1 MHFGSVAV
9 YAANGILPFCRKFV
23 KNNPEVCMEQPGDMH
38 GKNRKYVRNSPEICM
53 ERAGSMYGTVRRYAW
68 NDPEVCI
75 MEQPGV
81 CMETREHILL
91 LLENISRVL
100 VGREDTTR
108 RSVIALLAGGH
119 VLLEDLPGTG
129 KTTLAKALA
138 KSVGGRFMRIQFT
151 PDLLPS
157 DVTGLSIWN
166 KESGKFEFRRGPVF
180 TNILLADEI
189 NRATPRTQSGLLECM
204 EERQVTVDGET
215 RKLEEPFFVIA
226 TQNPVETSGT
236 FPLPEAQLDRFLM
249 RLSLGLPD
257 REEEMRILRRFMAAE
272 PLEEIREV
280 CRPEDLIAAR
290 RISETIHIS
299 DELLSYIAD
308 IVIATRKRGDIA
320 AGVSSRGTLALMRAA
335 RASAFLDGRDY
346 VVPEDIKYLAE
357 PVLAHRLILF
367 RNYRQTMTQETILRE
382 IIESVPVPTEDFRK

>member
-1 MHFGSVAV
+1 
-9 YAANGILPFCRKFV
+9 
-23 KNNPEVCMEQPGDMH
+23 
-38 GKNRKYVRNSPEICM
+38 
-53 ERAGSMYGTVRRYAW
+53 
-68 NDPEVCI
+68 
-75 MEQPGV
+75 
-81 CMETREHILL
+81 METRKHILL

-138 KSVGGRFMRIQFT
+138 RSVGGRFMRIQFT

-157 DVTGLSIWN
+157 DVTGLSVWN

-226 TQNPVETSGT
+226 TQNP
-236 FPLPEAQLDRFLM
+236 
-249 RLSLGLPD
+249 
-257 REEEMRILRRFMAAE
+257 
-272 PLEEIREV
+272 IREV

-290 RISETIHIS
+290 KISETIHIS